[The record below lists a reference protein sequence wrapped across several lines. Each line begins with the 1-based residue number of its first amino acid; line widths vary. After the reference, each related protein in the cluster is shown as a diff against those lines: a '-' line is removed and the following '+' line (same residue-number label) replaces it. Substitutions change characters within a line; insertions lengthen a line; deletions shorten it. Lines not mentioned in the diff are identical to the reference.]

1 VAFDMGS
8 VDMQTC
14 GDLERIAATISFPRG
29 VVGYG
34 FKGVTAIE
42 LSTSPPGVPEDPS
55 ITVFP

>member
-1 VAFDMGS
+1 MGS

>member
-1 VAFDMGS
+1 MGS

-14 GDLERIAATISFPRG
+14 GDMERIAATISFPRG

-34 FKGVTAIE
+34 FRGVTAIE